1 MHSDSRFSTA
11 SAFLSTV
18 SSFDKTRFSYFC
30 SSFLRS
36 LVSFSSSF
44 FVRRDS
50 SFTSNKVSRF
60 FVSAAFKASSMM
72 PLAFSSA
79 DPIVSASFLTLLSTE
94 TLLVIGTAISRVA
107 TTATTATII
116 VVTGAPPQY
125 LVFIV
130 QSQQYKFIFFLEL
143 CQVFLHKNEIYIS
156 SRVPV
161 KVLNS

>member
-1 MHSDSRFSTA
+1 
-11 SAFLSTV
+11 
-18 SSFDKTRFSYFC
+18 
-30 SSFLRS
+30 
-36 LVSFSSSF
+36 
-44 FVRRDS
+44 
-50 SFTSNKVSRF
+50 
-60 FVSAAFKASSMM
+60 
-72 PLAFSSA
+72 
-79 DPIVSASFLTLLSTE
+79 
-94 TLLVIGTAISRVA
+94 RVA

>member
-1 MHSDSRFSTA
+1 
-11 SAFLSTV
+11 
-18 SSFDKTRFSYFC
+18 
-30 SSFLRS
+30 
-36 LVSFSSSF
+36 
-44 FVRRDS
+44 
-50 SFTSNKVSRF
+50 
-60 FVSAAFKASSMM
+60 MM